1 MKTVLKST
9 VYRTLDNY
17 KTERTIRGGAF
28 SDIIVRRLGR
38 QVYPTVVLK
47 IARHWAY
54 LSRGAFDCI
63 DREKS
68 VYRFTPGRLK
78 VSGTFRESLPV
89 ESRVKEYKRERELD
103 VPR

>member
-1 MKTVLKST
+1 MKTALKHA
-9 VYRTLDNY
+9 VYRTLDSY
-17 KTERTIRGGAF
+17 RSSRTISGGAF
-28 SDIIVRRLGR
+28 SDTIARRLGR
-38 QVYPTVVLK
+38 TVYPTVILK
-47 IARHWAY
+47 IAKHWAY

-89 ESRVKEYKRERELD
+89 ESKVKEYKRERELD